1 MARSNRP
8 ELVKDNPAAP
18 QMYVRRR
25 KKSPRAVQ
33 PASDDPG
40 TYADSLQTLTEAA
53 ERFLSAV
60 PRWKRVE
67 SERDA
72 LLDAIT
78 QAQLLLSVER
88 MPPRQSVR

>member
-1 MARSNRP
+1 MARSSRP

-25 KKSPRAVQ
+25 KKSLRAVP
-33 PASDDPG
+33 PASQNDAG
-40 TYADSLQTLTEAA
+40 LAESLQNLTEAA
-53 ERFLSAV
+53 ERFLSVV

-78 QAQLLLSVER
+78 RAQLLLSVER
-88 MPPRQSVR
+88 LPAPPLR